1 MEFYEEVSVAL
12 VGGDPRA
19 ARKEACMLDD
29 NIGFIG
35 AGKMGSAII
44 KGVLRAGLV
53 DREQLTASDPVEA
66 LGKALVEETGVRFV
80 QDNIGLVESS
90 SIIVLAVKPQV
101 IDGVLQELAGAPVD
115 GRLFVSIAAG
125 VPLSRIENSLP
136 AGTRVVR
143 VMPNTPCLV
152 GQAASAY
159 SGGRWAIEEDLE
171 RVGKIFSS
179 VGYAVS
185 VKEHELD
192 AVTALSGSGPAYVFL
207 FIEALAAGGVQMG
220 LNRDVA
226 LKLALQTVYGSVVMA
241 QGATEH
247 LAELRDAVTS
257 PAGTTAAGLFALEQG
272 AFRASIMDAVVQA
285 AERSEALGRGE
296 H

>member
-1 MEFYEEVSVAL
+1 
-12 VGGDPRA
+12 
-19 ARKEACMLDD
+19 MLDD

-53 DREQLTASDPVEA
+53 GRQQLAASDPIEA
-66 LGKALVEETGVRFV
+66 LGKALVEETGVRFT
-80 QDNIGLVESS
+80 QDNAGLVEASD
-90 SIIVLAVKPQV
+90 IVVLAVKPQV
-101 IDGVLQELAGAPVD
+101 MDGVLEALAGIPPGD
-115 GRLFVSIAAG
+115 RLWVSIAAG
-125 VPLSRIENSLP
+125 VPLNRIEGILP
-136 AGTRVVR
+136 EGTRVVR

-159 SGGRWAIEEDLE
+159 CGGRCATADDLAK
-171 RVGKIFSS
+171 VGQIFSS
-179 VGYAVS
+179 VGLAVA
-185 VKEHELD
+185 VDEHHLD

-207 FIEALAAGGVQMG
+207 FIESLAAAGVQLG
-220 LNRDVA
+220 LSRDVA
-226 LKLALQTVYGSVVMA
+226 LKLALQTVYGSAAMA
-241 QGATEH
+241 RDANEH

-272 AFRASIMDAVVQA
+272 AFRATVMEAVLQA

-296 H
+296 